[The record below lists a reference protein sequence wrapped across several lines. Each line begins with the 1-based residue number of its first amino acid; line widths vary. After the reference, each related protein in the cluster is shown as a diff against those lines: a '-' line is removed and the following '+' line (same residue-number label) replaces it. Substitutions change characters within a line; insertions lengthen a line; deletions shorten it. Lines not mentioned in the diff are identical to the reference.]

1 MKLRDAAVL
10 FVDDEPFLRESMGA
24 WLARKAGRAFCA
36 QHGAEALEILGAN
49 KIDLV
54 LTDVRMPVMDGIA
67 LIEKLPKAEPRPR
80 VILVT
85 GYNDLEVPHAHEL
98 GVDAVVE
105 KPIDRHEL
113 LRAMQSCLGDAD
125 RQDNGR
131 V

>member
-1 MKLRDAAVL
+1 MKLREAAVL

-49 KIDLV
+49 KIDLL

-85 GYNDLEVPHAHEL
+85 GYNDLELPEAHGL
-98 GVDAVVE
+98 AVDAIVE
-105 KPIDRHEL
+105 KPIDRDEL
-113 LRAMQSCLGDAD
+113 LRTMQSCLGDAD
-125 RQDNGR
+125 RQDKRR